1 MGAGKIS
8 LGVTLVAQEREMR
21 QVLRGRVMRIKEV
34 GQIQARFRR
43 WNQEGQLGGEKN
55 SLIALPGKGG
65 HRGLPPSKTMFSP
78 GRI

>member
-43 WNQEGQLGGEKN
+43 WNQEGQLGGDKKG
-55 SLIALPGKGG
+55 SGFTYHFDGDIAD
-65 HRGLPPSKTMFSP
+65 SDEE
-78 GRI
+78 